1 MSEIDKNQQVITGQ
15 QEGQPEQQQQ
25 KGEWEGDTYTV
36 EFVTDK
42 RLNVYTG
49 QVEYRI
55 RWLGYEEKDD
65 TWEPAENMSHLTAIK
80 EFEDN
85 LKKKQQQK
93 EGQKKRASQG
103 AKPRKSSNGAAVTK
117 RKTESATSGVTTRK
131 ANPSPATADASNQ
144 QEKTRDESEKVP
156 SATMIREEDF
166 GGDSIEDVS
175 VQVEGL
181 NELRLEEP
189 TPGKH
194 YKIQAG
200 VAAKKIFSVAA
211 RDDGPV
217 SLVQYED
224 STFEIIPTQVLADC
238 CPKLLISFYEAR
250 LVYKA

>member
-175 VQVEGL
+175 VQVEGP

-194 YKIQAG
+194 YKIQDG